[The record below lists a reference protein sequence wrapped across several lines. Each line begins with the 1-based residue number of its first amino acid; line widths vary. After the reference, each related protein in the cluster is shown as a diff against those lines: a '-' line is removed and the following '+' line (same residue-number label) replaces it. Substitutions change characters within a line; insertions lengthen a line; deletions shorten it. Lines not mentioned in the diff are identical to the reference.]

1 MVLDMKL
8 EVVMERKGGGTDDE
22 GSIYKAANWSYGG
35 AYPQAG
41 HA

>member
-8 EVVMERKGGGTDDE
+8 EIVMERKGGSDDE
-22 GSIYKAANWSYGG
+22 GSIYKAANWSYNG